1 MRVFKGIKKV
11 ASYAAVGGFGAVVI
25 AGLAGCGSDNGGANN
40 NDGSALNEA
49 VQKTGAFVI
58 IEETAPGKYK
68 VLEEYPSS
76 ETRVVLKDI
85 NGTERVLSK
94 EEMDKLIAEENAKI
108 DAGTSNLTGS
118 NAQNAQLSSG
128 GMSLGETLLASAAG
142 AIIGSWIGNKLFNNP
157 GYQSQRQS
165 AYKNPSAYSRSVD
178 SFNKAKATSSAGKS
192 SGGKSGFFGGSSSSS
207 SKSSSSSSSSSSFG
221 G

>member
-49 VQKTGAFVI
+49 AQKTGAFVI

-108 DAGTSNLTGS
+108 DAGTSNLTS
-118 NAQNAQLSSG
+118 PNAQNAQLSSG
-128 GMSLGETLLASAAG
+128 GMSMGEALLASAAG

-207 SKSSSSSSSSSSFG
+207 SQSSSFG

>member
-49 VQKTGAFVI
+49 AQKTGAFVI

-94 EEMDKLIAEENAKI
+94 EEMDRLIAEENAKI
-108 DAGTSNLTGS
+108 DAGTSNLT
-118 NAQNAQLSSG
+118 NQNAQLSSG
-128 GMSLGETLLASAAG
+128 GMSMGEALLASAAG

-157 GYQSQRQS
+157 GYQAQRQS

-178 SFNKAKATSSAGKS
+178 SFNKAKATSSAGKP
-192 SGGKSGFFGGSSSSS
+192 SGGKSGFFGGSSS
-207 SKSSSSSSSSSSFG
+207 KSGSNSNFG

>member
-25 AGLAGCGSDNGGANN
+25 AGLAGCSSSDNGGES
-40 NDGSALNEA
+40 SALNEA
-49 VQKTGAFVI
+49 AQKTGAFVI

-85 NGTERVLSK
+85 NGTERMLSK

-108 DAGTSNLTGS
+108 DAGTSNLTS
-118 NAQNAQLSSG
+118 PNAQNAQLSSG
-128 GMSLGETLLASAAG
+128 GMSMGEALLASAAG

-157 GYQSQRQS
+157 AYQSQRQS

-207 SKSSSSSSSSSSFG
+207 SKSSSSSSSSFG

>member
-1 MRVFKGIKKV
+1 MRVFKHIKKA
-11 ASYAAVGGFGAVVI
+11 ASYAAVDGFGAVI
-25 AGLAGCGSDNGGANN
+25 AAGLAGCGSDNGGANN
-40 NDGSALNEA
+40 NDGSALKEA
-49 VQKTGAFVI
+49 AQKTGAFVI

-108 DAGTSNLTGS
+108 DAGTSNLTNP

-128 GMSLGETLLASAAG
+128 GMSMGEALLASAAG

-157 GYQSQRQS
+157 GYQAQRQS

-178 SFNKAKATSSAGKS
+178 SFNKAKAASSASKP
-192 SGGKSGFFGGSSSSS
+192 SGGKSGFFGGSS

>member
-25 AGLAGCGSDNGGANN
+25 AGLAGCGSNDNGGES
-40 NDGSALNEA
+40 SALNEA
-49 VQKTGAFVI
+49 AQKTGAFVI

-94 EEMDKLIAEENAKI
+94 EEMDRLIAEENAKI
-108 DAGTSNLTGS
+108 DAGTSNLT
-118 NAQNAQLSSG
+118 NQNAQLSSG
-128 GMSLGETLLASAAG
+128 GMSIGEALLASAAG

-178 SFNKAKATSSAGKS
+178 SFNKAKATSSAGKP
-192 SGGKSGFFGGSSSSS
+192 SGGKSGFFGGSSS
-207 SKSSSSSSSSSSFG
+207 KSGSNSNFG

>member
-25 AGLAGCGSDNGGANN
+25 AGLAGCGSNDNGGES
-40 NDGSALNEA
+40 SALNEA
-49 VQKTGAFVI
+49 AQKTGAFVI

-94 EEMDKLIAEENAKI
+94 EEMDRLIAEENAKI
-108 DAGTSNLTGS
+108 DAGTSNLT
-118 NAQNAQLSSG
+118 NQNAQLSSG
-128 GMSLGETLLASAAG
+128 GMSIGEALLASAAG

-157 GYQSQRQS
+157 GYQAQRQS

-192 SGGKSGFFGGSSSSS
+192 SGGKSGFFGGSSS
-207 SKSSSSSSSSSSFG
+207 KSSSNSNFG

>member
-25 AGLAGCGSDNGGANN
+25 AGLAGCSSSDNSGES
-40 NDGSALNEA
+40 SALNEA
-49 VQKTGAFVI
+49 AQKTGAFVI

-94 EEMDKLIAEENAKI
+94 EEMDRLIAEENAKI
-108 DAGTSNLTGS
+108 DAGTSNLT
-118 NAQNAQLSSG
+118 NQNAQLSSG
-128 GMSLGETLLASAAG
+128 GMSMGEALLASAAG

-157 GYQSQRQS
+157 GYQAQRQS

-178 SFNKAKATSSAGKS
+178 SFNKAKATSSAGKP
-192 SGGKSGFFGGSSSSS
+192 SGGKSGFFGGSSS
-207 SKSSSSSSSSSSFG
+207 KSGSNSNFG

>member
-49 VQKTGAFVI
+49 AQKTGAFVI

-108 DAGTSNLTGS
+108 DAGTSNLT
-118 NAQNAQLSSG
+118 NQNAQLSSG
-128 GMSLGETLLASAAG
+128 GMSMGEALLASAAG

-157 GYQSQRQS
+157 GYQAQRQS

-192 SGGKSGFFGGSSSSS
+192 SGGKSGFFGGSSS
-207 SKSSSSSSSSSSFG
+207 KSNSGQSSSFG

>member
-25 AGLAGCGSDNGGANN
+25 AGLAGCSSSDNGGES
-40 NDGSALNEA
+40 SALNEA
-49 VQKTGAFVI
+49 AQKTGAFVI

-108 DAGTSNLTGS
+108 DAGTSNLT
-118 NAQNAQLSSG
+118 NQNAQLSSG
-128 GMSLGETLLASAAG
+128 GMSIGEALLASAAG

-157 GYQSQRQS
+157 GYQAQRQS
-165 AYKNPSAYSRSVD
+165 AYKSPSAYSRSVD

-192 SGGKSGFFGGSSSSS
+192 SGGKSGFFGGSSS
-207 SKSSSSSSSSSSFG
+207 KSGSNSNFG

>member
-1 MRVFKGIKKV
+1 MLKHIKKA
-11 ASYAAVGGFGAVVI
+11 ASYAAVGGFGAVVA
-25 AGLAGCGSDNGGANN
+25 AGLAGCGSDNGGES
-40 NDGSALNEA
+40 SALNEA
-49 VQKTGAFVI
+49 AQKTGAFVI

-118 NAQNAQLSSG
+118 NTQNAQLSSG

-192 SGGKSGFFGGSSSSS
+192 SGGKSGFFSGSSSSS
-207 SKSSSSSSSSSSFG
+207 SQSSSFG

>member
-25 AGLAGCGSDNGGANN
+25 AGLAGCSSSDNSGES
-40 NDGSALNEA
+40 SALNEA
-49 VQKTGAFVI
+49 AQKTGAFVI

-108 DAGTSNLTGS
+108 DAGTSNLT
-118 NAQNAQLSSG
+118 NQNAQLSSG
-128 GMSLGETLLASAAG
+128 GMSIGEALLASAAG

-157 GYQSQRQS
+157 GYQAQRQS

-192 SGGKSGFFGGSSSSS
+192 SGGKSGFFGGSSS
-207 SKSSSSSSSSSSFG
+207 KSGSNSNFG

>member
-1 MRVFKGIKKV
+1 MRVFKHIKKV
-11 ASYAAVGGFGAVVI
+11 ASYAAVGGFGAVVM

-40 NDGSALNEA
+40 NDGSVLNEA
-49 VQKTGAFVI
+49 AQKTGAFVI

-108 DAGTSNLTGS
+108 DAGTSNLTNP

-128 GMSLGETLLASAAG
+128 GMSMGEALLASAAG

-178 SFNKAKATSSAGKS
+178 SFNKAKATSSAGKP
-192 SGGKSGFFGGSSSSS
+192 SGGKSGFFGGSSS
-207 SKSSSSSSSSSSFG
+207 KSSSSQSSSFG

>member
-25 AGLAGCGSDNGGANN
+25 AGLAGCSSSDNSGES
-40 NDGSALNEA
+40 SALNEA
-49 VQKTGAFVI
+49 AQKTGAFVI

-94 EEMDKLIAEENAKI
+94 EEMDRLLAEENAKI
-108 DAGTSNLTGS
+108 DAGTSNLT
-118 NAQNAQLSSG
+118 NQNAQLSSG
-128 GMSLGETLLASAAG
+128 GMSIGEALLASAAG

-178 SFNKAKATSSAGKS
+178 SFNKAKATSSAGKP
-192 SGGKSGFFGGSSSSS
+192 SGGKSGFFGGSSS
-207 SKSSSSSSSSSSFG
+207 KSGSNSNFG

>member
-1 MRVFKGIKKV
+1 MKVFNHIKKV

-25 AGLAGCGSDNGGANN
+25 AGLAGCSSSDNSGES
-40 NDGSALNEA
+40 SALNEA
-49 VQKTGAFVI
+49 AQKTGAFVI

-85 NGTERVLSK
+85 NGAERVLSK

-108 DAGTSNLTGS
+108 DAGTSNLTNP

-128 GMSLGETLLASAAG
+128 GMSMGEALLASAAG

-157 GYQSQRQS
+157 GYQAQRQS

-192 SGGKSGFFGGSSSSS
+192 SGGKSGFFGGSSS
-207 SKSSSSSSSSSSFG
+207 KSSSSSSSSSSFG

>member
-49 VQKTGAFVI
+49 AQKTGAFVI

-94 EEMDKLIAEENAKI
+94 EEMDRLIAEENAKI
-108 DAGTSNLTGS
+108 DAGTSNLT
-118 NAQNAQLSSG
+118 NQNAQLSSG
-128 GMSLGETLLASAAG
+128 GMSIGEALLASAAG

-157 GYQSQRQS
+157 GYQAQRQS

-192 SGGKSGFFGGSSSSS
+192 SGGKSGFFGGSSS
-207 SKSSSSSSSSSSFG
+207 KSSSNSNFG

>member
-1 MRVFKGIKKV
+1 MRVFKHIKKV
-11 ASYAAVGGFGAVVI
+11 ASYAAVGGFGAVVA
-25 AGLAGCGSDNGGANN
+25 AGLAGCGSDNGGES
-40 NDGSALNEA
+40 SALKEA
-49 VQKTGAFVI
+49 AQKTGAFVI

-178 SFNKAKATSSAGKS
+178 SFNKAKAASSAGKP
-192 SGGKSGFFGGSSSSS
+192 SGGKSGFFGGSSS
-207 SKSSSSSSSSSSFG
+207 KSSSGSNFG

>member
-1 MRVFKGIKKV
+1 MRVFKHIKKV
-11 ASYAAVGGFGAVVI
+11 VSYAAVGGFGAVVA
-25 AGLAGCGSDNGGANN
+25 AGLAGCGSDNGGES
-40 NDGSALNEA
+40 SALNEA
-49 VQKTGAFVI
+49 AQKTGAFVI

-108 DAGTSNLTGS
+108 DAGTSNLTS
-118 NAQNAQLSSG
+118 PNAQNAQLSSG

-207 SKSSSSSSSSSSFG
+207 SKSSSSSSSSFG

>member
-1 MRVFKGIKKV
+1 MRVFKHIKKV
-11 ASYAAVGGFGAVVI
+11 ASYAAVGGFGAVI
-25 AGLAGCGSDNGGANN
+25 AAGLAGCGSDNGGANN
-40 NDGSALNEA
+40 NDGSALKEA
-49 VQKTGAFVI
+49 AQKTGAFVI

-128 GMSLGETLLASAAG
+128 GGMSLGETLLASAAG

-157 GYQSQRQS
+157 GYQAQRQS

-178 SFNKAKATSSAGKS
+178 SFNKAKAASSASKP

-207 SKSSSSSSSSSSFG
+207 SSSFG

>member
-25 AGLAGCGSDNGGANN
+25 AGLAGCGSNDNGGES
-40 NDGSALNEA
+40 SALNEA
-49 VQKTGAFVI
+49 AQKTGAFVI

-108 DAGTSNLTGS
+108 DAGTSNLT
-118 NAQNAQLSSG
+118 NQNAQLSSG
-128 GMSLGETLLASAAG
+128 GMSIGEALLASAAG

-157 GYQSQRQS
+157 GYQAQRQS

-192 SGGKSGFFGGSSSSS
+192 SGGKSGFFGGSSS
-207 SKSSSSSSSSSSFG
+207 KSSSNSNFG

>member
-25 AGLAGCGSDNGGANN
+25 AGLTGCGSNDNGGES
-40 NDGSALNEA
+40 SALNEA
-49 VQKTGAFVI
+49 AQKTGAFVI

-108 DAGTSNLTGS
+108 DAGTSNLT
-118 NAQNAQLSSG
+118 NPNAQLSSG
-128 GMSLGETLLASAAG
+128 GMSMGEALLASAAG

-178 SFNKAKATSSAGKS
+178 SFNKAKATSSASKP
-192 SGGKSGFFGGSSSSS
+192 SGERVGFSAVQAQVQAQVRRI
-207 SKSSSSSSSSSSFG
+207 K
-221 G
+221 

>member
-25 AGLAGCGSDNGGANN
+25 AGLTGCGSDNGGANN

-49 VQKTGAFVI
+49 AQKTGAFVI

-108 DAGTSNLTGS
+108 DAGTSNLTNP

-128 GMSLGETLLASAAG
+128 GMSMGEALLASAAG

-157 GYQSQRQS
+157 GYQAQRQS

-192 SGGKSGFFGGSSSSS
+192 SGGKSGFFGGSSS
-207 SKSSSSSSSSSSFG
+207 KSSSNSNFG